1 MARLIKMGDLWRIG
15 VSIPSPE
22 TPPMAPRQA
31 RPPSDSFEPLPS
43 GYSMERLPSGSIRV
57 RIDRAGQTASRVF
70 PLYSMDKK
78 AQAKQL
84 SEAQSYYISVLEKI
98 GRNIPIASK
107 EAHEMTLGEAIER
120 YRTLGLKNNQ
130 KNNKK
135 DNDRINIVLYDKI
148 CNKKLISIDTM
159 EIARYRNRLIV
170 DNELLQVQR
179 VINNLRKTDGRE
191 ADIIY
196 LKDIQSLIRK
206 KAIETNIDTI
216 KDLDIRIEAARAK
229 YNIDA
234 AKRTT
239 IANKIQIITR
249 TLKFIRETVHGVPV
263 VETPKLPKASSG
275 RERRLNR
282 GELQIILDA
291 AKNQHPVIPLMVRF
305 AIETA
310 LRLER
315 IVTFS
320 TEYIRY
326 NANGRGIIVFP
337 VSKAVRNKRTGT
349 IPITPEIEDIIS
361 EAYSLQNNSKKWD
374 RDIIFKPFDINYS
387 QFQNKWRKIKEET
400 GILDIHFHDLRHEAT
415 SRLFEKGLDAREVA
429 TITGHST
436 NEMLDR
442 YSHYSVDIIHDKL
455 TREIDPD
462 DILRNIKVLAHKWRS
477 SAGTTDITP
486 LMKAIME

>member
-1 MARLIKMGDLWRIG
+1 
-15 VSIPSPE
+15 
-22 TPPMAPRQA
+22 MAPRQA

-70 PLYSMDKK
+70 PLHSMDKK

-84 SEAQSYYISVLEKI
+84 SEAQNYYIEVLEKI
-98 GRNIPIASK
+98 SKNIPIASK
-107 EAHEMTLGEAIER
+107 EAHEMTLGEAIEL
-120 YRTLGLKNNQ
+120 YRAIGLKS
-130 KNNKK
+130 KPENKK
-135 DNDRINIVLYDKI
+135 KDSDRINLVLFDDI
-148 CNKKLISIDTM
+148 CNKNLISIDTM

-179 VINNLRKTDGRE
+179 VINNLKKTDGRE
-191 ADIIY
+191 ADVVY
-196 LKDIQSLIRK
+196 LKNIQSLIRK
-206 KAIETNIDTI
+206 KAIETNIDSI
-216 KDLDIRIEAARAK
+216 KDFDIRIEAARAK

-249 TLKFIRETVHGVPV
+249 ALKFIRETVHGVPV

-275 RERRLNR
+275 RERRLNP
-282 GELQIILDA
+282 GELPIILEA
-291 AKNQHPVIPLMVRF
+291 SKNYHYLIPLMVRF

-310 LRLER
+310 LRLDR
-315 IVTFS
+315 IVNFS

-326 NANGRGIIVFP
+326 KANGRGVIVFP
-337 VSKAVRNKRTGT
+337 AEKAVSNKKTGT
-349 IPITPEIEDIIS
+349 IPVTPEIEDIIS
-361 EAYSLQNNSKKWD
+361 EAYSLQNNGKKWD
-374 RDIIFKPFDINYS
+374 RNNIFKPFYMNYGS
-387 QFQNKWRKIKEET
+387 FQDKWRKIREET

-455 TREIDPD
+455 TREVDPD

-477 SAGTTDITP
+477 STGTTDITP